1 MRAVSYTHLDEG
13 VSVVGIAKITE
24 DDIESEEEELAELA
38 EKEAEAAAENE
49 EITASEDTEA

>member
-1 MRAVSYTHLDEG
+1 MNLDEG

-38 EKEAEAAAENE
+38 EKEAAENE
-49 EITASEDTEA
+49 EITVSEDTEA

>member
-1 MRAVSYTHLDEG
+1 MNLDEG

-38 EKEAEAAAENE
+38 EKEAEAAAGNE
-49 EITASEDTEA
+49 ETTVSEDTEA